1 MIVLVGGE
9 KGGTGKTTLLT
20 NLAALRAH
28 AGYDVLLVDTDRQ
41 GTAAAWCHVRQEAP
55 QHMRIACVQLFGQG
69 LQAEVRDLAT
79 RYDDV
84 LIDAGGRD
92 SVELRSALVVAQRAV
107 IPILPSQY
115 DMWTLDHM
123 QELVTTARGFN
134 PTLDALVVLSRISP
148 NPLIADAH
156 DAQLSLEAYPALR
169 IAETIICERQAYRRG
184 ARQGEAVTELERL
197 DTKATTE
204 IRLLYEEVFDD
215 Q

>member
-9 KGGTGKTTLLT
+9 KGGTGKTTLTT
-20 NLAALRAH
+20 NLAALRAQ

-41 GTAAAWCHVRQEAP
+41 GTAAGWCHVRQEILARL
-55 QHMRIACVQLFGQG
+55 RIACVQLFGQG

-92 SVELRSALVVAQRAV
+92 SVELRSALVVAQRAL

-115 DMWTLDHM
+115 DVWTLDHM
-123 QELVTTARGFN
+123 QELVTAARGFN
-134 PTLDALVVLSRISP
+134 PALDALVVLSRVSP

-156 DAQLSLEAYPALR
+156 DAQLSLEHYPALR
-169 IAETIICERQAYRRG
+169 LADTAVCERQAYRHS
-184 ARQGEAVTELERL
+184 ARQGEAVTELERP
-197 DTKATTE
+197 DTKASTE
-204 IRLLYEEVFDD
+204 MRLLYEEVFHD
-215 Q
+215 